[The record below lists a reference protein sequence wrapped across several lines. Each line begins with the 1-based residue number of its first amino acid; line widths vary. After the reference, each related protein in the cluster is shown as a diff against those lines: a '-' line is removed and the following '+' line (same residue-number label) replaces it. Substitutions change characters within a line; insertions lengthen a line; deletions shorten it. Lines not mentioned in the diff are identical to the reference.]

1 MDDTIAFTEE
11 AVTAYLDAAIAAWRK
26 RREEGDGVAVHYV
39 DAFQS
44 VRTSLFGEALDVDP
58 MIWHHHHMGD
68 MEFGEHFDIADPD
81 PTDYVDDNIV
91 VHAHEVPHFP
101 GKEPCDDGCILLRGR
116 EA

>member
-1 MDDTIAFTEE
+1 
-11 AVTAYLDAAIAAWRK
+11 
-26 RREEGDGVAVHYV
+26 
-39 DAFQS
+39 
-44 VRTSLFGEALDVDP
+44 
-58 MIWHHHHMGD
+58 MGD